1 MWLYHL
7 FFPLVFLVL
16 APFFLRRM
24 VRRGGVRRGLG
35 ERFSLHGPELARQ
48 LKGVERPVWIH
59 AVSVGEMMMARVLV
73 GELRRLRPT
82 LDVVVTCTTSTARGV
97 AERELADERTVV
109 LYAPVDWLPLVRRT
123 FRRIRPTML
132 VLLEQEL
139 WPAQLEEA
147 RRRGVPVWILNARL
161 SDRSWR
167 RMRRLRHAVGRVLRG
182 VAVVGL
188 QRESDRARF
197 AQAGFPPH
205 ALVCTGS
212 LKCDVAECGGERQGL
227 DREVASAL
235 GWAEADP
242 VVLAGSTHPGEEAM
256 ILEAF
261 QDWRRRHPRV
271 KLFLAPR
278 HAERAGEVVRL
289 ARAAGWNVVRRSAA
303 APGADVAVLDTTG
316 ELRSLYPLATLVLGG
331 KTLAAPE
338 GRGGQNFLEAARAG
352 RAIVLGPRVE
362 NFRALATEYAQA
374 GALILAPDAAAALR
388 ETGRLLDDAA
398 AREALGHRAREL
410 YRAELGVGARLAGMI
425 SSAL

>member
-7 FFPLVFLVL
+7 FFPLVFLAL

-24 VRRGGVRRGLG
+24 VRRGGVRQGLG
-35 ERFSLHGPELARQ
+35 ERFSIYGPGLERQ
-48 LKGVERPVWIH
+48 LKSLERPVWIH

-73 GELRRLRPT
+73 RELRRLRPT
-82 LDVVVTCTTSTARGV
+82 LDVVVTCTTSTARRL
-97 AERELADERTVV
+97 AEREFAQEGTVV
-109 LYAPVDWLPLVRRT
+109 LYAPVDWLPLVRRA
-123 FRRIRPTML
+123 FRRIRPAML
-132 VLLEQEL
+132 VLMEQEL

-147 RRRGVPVWILNARL
+147 RRCGVPVWILNARL

-167 RMRRLRHAVGRVLRG
+167 RMRRLRPVVARLLRG

-188 QRESDRARF
+188 QRESDRARY

-205 ALVCTGS
+205 ALFFTGS

-235 GWAEADP
+235 GWSEADP

-261 QDWRRRHPRV
+261 QEWRHRNPRV

-289 ARAAGWNVVRRSAA
+289 ARAAGWNVVRRSEA

-316 ELRSLYPLATLVLGG
+316 ELRSLYPLATVVLGG
-331 KTLAAPE
+331 KTLSAPE

-362 NFRALATEYAQA
+362 NFRALASEYAQA
-374 GALILAPDAAAALR
+374 GALILAPDAATALR

-425 SSAL
+425 SSVL